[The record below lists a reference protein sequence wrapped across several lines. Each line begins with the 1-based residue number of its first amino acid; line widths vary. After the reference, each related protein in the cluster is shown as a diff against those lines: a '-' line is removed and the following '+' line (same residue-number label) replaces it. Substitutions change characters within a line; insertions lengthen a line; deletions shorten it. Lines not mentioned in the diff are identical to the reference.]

1 MRRGS
6 RRLLSTSATQTQGKD
21 FDVLINGG
29 GIVGAV
35 FASSLLRQA
44 GKGSG
49 LKVGIIDPRKPPSLK
64 SCLDRATPDVRVYA
78 LAPRSIGILDS
89 IGSWKHILPRSQAYD
104 TMQVWDASGPGV
116 VRFQSH
122 PEPSLGSIVED
133 STVQAAV
140 YQSLQDD
147 GFDGSVE
154 FLFGHTVSRLEIP
167 VDPASGALFN
177 AHVDLAEAGGGVGGT
192 VTRATCRLLVGADGA
207 ASAVRKLSGGASWG
221 WNYGQEAVVATVK
234 VGSTHTT
241 AWQRY
246 LPTGPLALL
255 PLWGGY
261 SSIVWSLPVG
271 EARRV
276 QGLSA
281 EEFLAELNAA
291 LRGPSLAD
299 CGSSTEPPT
308 GLFRRELAS
317 LAEAVVSAAVLS
329 GASAG
334 NQTLPPPP
342 VTEVASARVTF
353 PLQFQQARSYTSPR
367 VALIGDAAHSLHP
380 QAGQGLNLGIRDAHT
395 LATAVATTVATGG
408 DIGNAQM
415 LQALYGRQQYARN
428 LAMMGTVDGLNSLFS
443 YNQGAGSRT
452 VQMARGVGMLALNSL
467 GPLKDRIAKFATGAR

>member
-1 MRRGS
+1 MRK
-6 RRLLSTSATQTQGKD
+6 LSQHAPGGKAKS

-35 FASSLLRQA
+35 FASSLLRKA

-49 LKVGIIDPRKPPSLK
+49 LKVGIIDPRKPPLLQ
-64 SCLDRATPDVRVYA
+64 SCLEKATPDVRVYA

-89 IGSWKHILPRSQAYD
+89 IGSWKHIFSRSQAYD
-104 TMQVWDASGPGV
+104 SMQVWDASGPGT

-147 GFDGSVE
+147 GFADGVE
-154 FLFGHTVSRLEIP
+154 FLFGHSVSRLEIAK
-167 VDPASGALFN
+167 DPASGALFH
-177 AHVDLAEAGGGVGGT
+177 AHVDLVEAGGAGGT
-192 VTRATCRLLVGADGA
+192 ATQATCRLLVGADGA
-207 ASAVRKLSGGASWG
+207 ASVVRKLSGGASWG

-234 VGSTHTT
+234 VGSAHTT

-276 QGLSA
+276 QALSS
-281 EEFLAELNAA
+281 EEFLVELNAA
-291 LRGPSLAD
+291 LQGPSQAD
-299 CGSSTEPPT
+299 CGPGLGLEPPS

-317 LAEAVVSAAVLS
+317 SAEAVVSAAVLY
-329 GASAG
+329 GAGTSAG
-334 NQTLPPPP
+334 RQTPPP
-342 VTEVASARVTF
+342 VTEVASARVAF

-380 QAGQGLNLGIRDAHT
+380 QAGQGLNLGIRDAEA
-395 LATAVATTVATGG
+395 LATAVASTVATGG
-408 DIGNAQM
+408 DIGDASM
-415 LQALYGRQQYARN
+415 LQALYGRRQYARN
-428 LAMMGTVDGLNSLFS
+428 LAMMGTVDGLNSLFG
-443 YNQGAGSRT
+443 YNEGAGSRA
-452 VQMARGVGMLALNSL
+452 VRMARGVGMLALNSL
-467 GPLKDRIAKFATGAR
+467 GPLKDRIARIATGAH